1 MIKFR
6 FMKFISIAFIF
17 LLATSCKSNQADE
30 KKEMPVDTNST
41 TSLEKI
47 IDDESTEANYH
58 ATEDNAFLKVV
69 NERYDFSFEIPKAW
83 KAIDKS
89 NNGDGFYIDCGNKSV
104 DMRVYGENLEGNEIM
119 AEMELKTCVS
129 TEDYKFGDGYPGI
142 KCNQNS
148 DTYYYYDT
156 PQTRIVFYIHADKKW
171 NSENAATVNAIA
183 KSISSGK
190 ANFN

>member
-1 MIKFR
+1 
-6 FMKFISIAFIF
+6 MKGISIIFIF
-17 LLATSCKSNQADE
+17 LFALSCKSNQADE
-30 KKEMPVDTNST
+30 KTNIPADTSST
-41 TSLEKI
+41 SSLEKI

-58 ATEDNAFLKVV
+58 ATEESGFLKVV
-69 NERYDFSFEIPKAW
+69 NERYDFSFEIPKEW

-104 DMRVYGENLEGNEIM
+104 DLRIYGENLEGNEIM

-129 TEDYKFGDGYPGI
+129 TETFKFSDGYPGI

-171 NSENAATVNAIA
+171 NGENAAIVSSIA